1 MGLTSGHK
9 LGPYEIQSPLG
20 AGGMGEVYRA
30 KDTRLDR
37 TVAVKVLLTHLTANP
52 DLRARFE
59 REARAISAL
68 QHPNICVLHDV
79 GCQDGVDFLVMEY
92 LEGETL
98 AMRLARKPLA
108 TDEAL
113 KISIEIA
120 DALEKAHRAGIVHR
134 DLKPGNVM
142 LTKGGAKLMD
152 FGLAKPNA
160 LATGPGSG
168 TPSISSMATMAGSMA
183 NLAGNMAGNIAGTM
197 SNMASP
203 VTVAGTMVGTVQYM
217 SPEQIQG
224 KEADARSDIFAFGA
238 MLYEML
244 AGKRAFEGKSQL
256 SVASAILDREP
267 EPLSTVQPLTPP
279 ALEQIVRTCLAK
291 EPEDR
296 FQSAHDLKL
305 QLQWIAGAGSQ
316 IGAPAI
322 VTSHRKSASK
332 ILTAAMATGWLAA
345 IAAAVLAIMY
355 AGRLNSAQ
363 QPVHASLEPPPGF
376 ELSRVITGAPA
387 LSPDG
392 KQIALLMTKPNLASA
407 SLAVAPHAIDTYL
420 QHTIFVRNIDS
431 NEVTSLPGTDGA
443 LFPFWSPDSKYIGF
457 FADGKLKKILASG
470 GPAQTLCDAPDGRGG
485 TWNERGTIIF
495 SPRISGPLQ
504 SVSDGGGTPVEVTR
518 RLKDVPEF
526 THRNPYF
533 LPDGKHFLY
542 VQSGGNT
549 GRLNGVYA
557 ASLDGGEPIQI
568 LPVGSNVVFSDGY
581 LFYVKDGTLT
591 AQAFN
596 PLSLRFEGNAISIAA
611 GIEFHGPRNLGYF
624 SVSRNLLL
632 YRKAVVEDRE
642 LVSLDNAG
650 KVIDRWGEPAPYIGY
665 SFSSGSQMAVL
676 SHASSN
682 GGEGS
687 LWLADPQRKTVQ
699 RLTADTGSIES
710 AVVSSDGNSVFIATS
725 AFSSSTLV
733 RRSLTASGNEEKML
747 DGLQGS
753 YEVSSVSR
761 DGRYLFMSKQ
771 DSKTSWDIY
780 YMDLQGERKLIPLLT
795 GPYAERG
802 SALSPDNKWLAYT
815 SDETGKVELYVT
827 PFPSAGSK
835 WQVSSNGVSGE
846 FDWSSDSKNLRYR
859 EGDKVYNVEVH
870 ATAGRPDFSPPK
882 EIMGIPANAM
892 LISISSDGKRTL
904 AAVPVSDSAATPI
917 DFILNWQH
925 LVH

>member
-1 MGLTSGHK
+1 
-9 LGPYEIQSPLG
+9 
-20 AGGMGEVYRA
+20 MGEVYRA
-30 KDTRLDR
+30 RDTRLDR

-98 AMRLARKPLA
+98 AARLARKPLA

-160 LATGPGSG
+160 MATGPSSGS
-168 TPSISSMATMAGSMA
+168 PSISSMATMAGSMA
-183 NLAGNMAGNIAGTM
+183 NMAGNFAGNV
-197 SNMASP
+197 SNTASP

-267 EPLSTVQPLTPP
+267 EPLSTLQPMTPP
-279 ALEQIVRTCLAK
+279 AIEHLVRTCLAK

-296 FQSAHDLKL
+296 FQSAHDLRL

-316 IGAPAI
+316 VGAPAI
-322 VTSHRKSASK
+322 VTSRRKSAGK
-332 ILTAAMATGWLAA
+332 ILTAAMAAGWLVA

-355 AGRLNSAQ
+355 ASRLNSAQ
-363 QPVHASLEPPPGF
+363 QPVHASLEPPAGF
-376 ELSRVITGAPA
+376 ELSSVITGAPA

-392 KQIALLMTKPNLASA
+392 KQLAFLMTKKNLASA
-407 SLAVAPHAIDTYL
+407 SVAVVQHSRDVFSP
-420 QHTIFVRNIDS
+420 HTIFVRKIDS
-431 NEVTSLPGTDGA
+431 NEVTSLAGTDRA

-470 GPAQTLCDAPDGRGG
+470 GPAQTLCDAPEGRGG
-485 TWNERGTIIF
+485 TWNEHGTIVF

-518 RLKDVPEF
+518 RMKDVPEF

-542 VQSGGNT
+542 VQSGGNA
-549 GRLNGVYA
+549 GRLSGVYG
-557 ASLDGGEPIQI
+557 ASLEGGESTQI
-568 LPVGSNVVFSDGY
+568 LPVGSNVVYSDGY

-596 PLSLRFEGNAISIAA
+596 PSSLRFEGNAISIAA

-624 SVSRNLLL
+624 SVSRNLLV
-632 YRKAVVEDRE
+632 YRKATIGDRE
-642 LVSLDNAG
+642 LVWLDTSG
-650 KVIDRWGEPAPYIGY
+650 KVVDRWGEPAPYNG
-665 SFSSGSQMAVL
+665 SNFSPGSQMAIL
-676 SHASSN
+676 SRAAANGSEASM
-682 GGEGS
+682 
-687 LWLADPQRKTVQ
+687 WLGDPQRKTVQ
-699 RLTADTGSIES
+699 RLTADTPMIES
-710 AVVSSDGNSVFIATS
+710 AVVSADGNSVFICTS
-725 AFSSSTLV
+725 AFSSSTLL
-733 RRSLTASGNEEKML
+733 RRTLTASGTEEKVL
-747 DGLQGS
+747 EGLEGS
-753 YEVSSVSR
+753 YDVDSASR
-761 DGRYLFMSKQ
+761 DGRYLFMGKQ
-771 DSKTSWDIY
+771 DSKTNWDIY
-780 YMDLQGERKLIPLLT
+780 YMDLQGERKLVPLLT
-795 GPYAERG
+795 GPYAERA
-802 SALSPDNKWLAYT
+802 SALSPDDKWLAYT
-815 SDETGKVELYVT
+815 SNETGKVELYVT
-827 PFPSAGSK
+827 PFPGAGSK
-835 WQVSSNGVSGE
+835 WQVSSNGIGGE

-859 EGDKVYNVEVH
+859 EGEKVYDVEVH

-882 EIMGIPANAM
+882 ELMTIPGNAM
-892 LISISSDGKRTL
+892 LITISSDGKRAL
-904 AAVPVSDSAATPI
+904 AAQPVGDSADAPI
-917 DFILNWQH
+917 DLILNWQH